1 MPPIGT
7 GFTSI
12 DADENINGWPI
23 GSRFAGSHMKE
34 LIRTNDPVLLSW
46 IEAALTE
53 SGIEAVIFDQ
63 YMSAVEGSIG
73 AFPRRVMV
81 LDEDLE
87 RARQILNA
95 APTGASS

>member
-1 MPPIGT
+1 
-7 GFTSI
+7 
-12 DADENINGWPI
+12 
-23 GSRFAGSHMKE
+23 MKE

-46 IEAALTE
+46 IQATLADE
-53 SGIEAVIFDQ
+53 GIEAVIFDQ

-87 RARQILNA
+87 RAQRILDA
-95 APTGASS
+95 ARAGAPS